1 MNETRGVEAN
11 DGVTAAYTDI
21 NLIAPAFSILG
32 SSFVDP
38 AFSSKTRDLMEG
50 MYVNETSLSEDLLA
64 AVPTLVAIA
73 SLAILVRFMH
83 AASGSMGGMGG
94 GGGGPGGRNIFS
106 VGKASARAGIR
117 VAWRHPNRKFPS

>member
-1 MNETRGVEAN
+1 LNETRGVEAN

-50 MYVNETSLSEDLLA
+50 MYVNETSLCAEVL
-64 AVPTLVAIA
+64 PTLQY
-73 SLAILVRFMH
+73 SILGLGISKEQVWFPNPT
-83 AASGSMGGMGG
+83 GTFIGG
-94 GGGGPGGRNIFS
+94 
-106 VGKASARAGIR
+106 
-117 VAWRHPNRKFPS
+117 